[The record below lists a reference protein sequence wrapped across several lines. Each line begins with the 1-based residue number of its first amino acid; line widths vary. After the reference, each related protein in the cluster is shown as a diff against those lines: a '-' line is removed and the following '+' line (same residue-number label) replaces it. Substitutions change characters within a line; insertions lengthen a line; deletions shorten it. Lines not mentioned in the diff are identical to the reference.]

1 MTITLVLIAFACLL
15 PPAFLLIRR
24 GTLPAR
30 IPLNELVGLIRPV
43 DVEAFCNLVDPD
55 EELFLR
61 ENLPAPI
68 FRSIQ
73 RERLLAATEYVG
85 AVSHNAAVLLR
96 IAEAARDHTDPA
108 VAEAAIEMANSAA
121 RLRLHCSLVFLRLW
135 TAILVPQAGPSSLS
149 LPERYQ
155 DLNSLSRRLGQLRH
169 ASAASD
175 APTVA

>member
-1 MTITLVLIAFACLL
+1 MTLILVGFACLL
-15 PPAFLLIRR
+15 PPAFFLIRR
-24 GTLPAR
+24 GTLSAR
-30 IPLNELVGLIRPV
+30 IPLNELVGLMRPV

-61 ENLPAPI
+61 SNLPAPL

-85 AVSHNAAVLLR
+85 AVSRNAAILLR

-108 VAEAAIEMANSAA
+108 IAGAAIEMANSAV

-135 TAILVPQAGPSSLS
+135 TSICVPQAGLSSLS

-169 ASAASD
+169 TAAASD